1 MDSLDRLFLSQTSAP
16 TDDYDISLRSVLPN
30 KVMVRLIEANVVCTH
45 GFTRI
50 IIMIIIIQRSRPFA
64 PELVKTYEVTRC

>member
-45 GFTRI
+45 GFIRIRI
-50 IIMIIIIQRSRPFA
+50 IIIIIQRSRPFA
-64 PELVKTYEVTRC
+64 PELVKTYEITRC